1 MTDRTPHARRRLQRM
16 SALARAREGTMN
28 AKIEDSSR
36 PPQDTTVSV
45 ALVFDV
51 DIRRRRK

>member
-1 MTDRTPHARRRLQRM
+1 M
-16 SALARAREGTMN
+16 SALARAREGTVN

-51 DIRRRRK
+51 DIRLRRK